1 MALSHLRVLCS
12 LHPRGALPRNIAL
25 NIACRVKSD
34 GSPDRLV
41 LKSRT
46 ARGRLLPGDP
56 KECREHAKRCAEL
69 AACSE
74 TPESKRALLNLEKHW
89 LRLADAIL
97 SALRE
102 IESTK
107 SPDS

>member
-1 MALSHLRVLCS
+1 M
-12 LHPRGALPRNIAL
+12 
-25 NIACRVKSD
+25 
-34 GSPDRLV
+34 
-41 LKSRT
+41 
-46 ARGRLLPGDP
+46 PGDP

-69 AACSE
+69 AAYSE

-89 LRLADAIL
+89 LRLAAELESANAII
-97 SALRE
+97 SVLRE

>member
-1 MALSHLRVLCS
+1 M
-12 LHPRGALPRNIAL
+12 
-25 NIACRVKSD
+25 
-34 GSPDRLV
+34 
-41 LKSRT
+41 
-46 ARGRLLPGDP
+46 PGDP

-69 AACSE
+69 VAYSE

-89 LRLADAIL
+89 LGLAAELEAADAIL